1 MNKAE
6 DISLGLDQLSKFI
19 AKTFLLAFVLIA
31 LMLKFFYGF
40 RQLAKIVLVPLA
52 SVLSIVAVFVLSGT
66 RIEFFCMTGAV
77 LVFGL
82 GLDYIIYM
90 AESSKRKSSL
100 QREECGL
107 EPLAVLLSFVTTA
120 ISFGALAF
128 SSFVPVHVIGL
139 AVFAGLCAAVATTFL
154 QS

>member
-1 MNKAE
+1 
-6 DISLGLDQLSKFI
+6 
-19 AKTFLLAFVLIA
+19 
-31 LMLKFFYGF
+31 MLKFFYGF

-52 SVLSIVAVFVLSGT
+52 SVLSIVAVFVLSST

-77 LVFGL
+77 RVCGL

-100 QREECGL
+100 QNGEENL
-107 EPLAVLLSFVTTA
+107 EPFAVLLSFVTTA

-128 SSFVPVHVIGL
+128 SSFVPVHGIGR
-139 AVFAGLCAAVATTFL
+139 AVFAGLCAAGATTFL